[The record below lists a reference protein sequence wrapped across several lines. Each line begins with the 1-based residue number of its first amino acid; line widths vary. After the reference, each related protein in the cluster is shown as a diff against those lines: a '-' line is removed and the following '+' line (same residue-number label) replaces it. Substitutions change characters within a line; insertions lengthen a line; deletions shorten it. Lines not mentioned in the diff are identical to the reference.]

1 MKIKATER
9 HYQSVAILCI
19 KSSPDELDQMRAPIN
34 SLVREHPVLHALT
47 GLSFV
52 PFSHPRPKLQ
62 A

>member
-1 MKIKATER
+1 MKIKATEG

-19 KSSPDELDQMRAPIN
+19 KSSPDWLDQMRAPLN
-34 SLVREHPVLHALT
+34 RLVRGHPVLPALMD
-47 GLSFV
+47 LSFV